1 MPCWNSSRRRDGL
14 ADGSLEV
21 QTEVRRTSKAEPALR
36 RRPSSIHLEVEYG
49 QTLHPV
55 PSRDSIH
62 GLCRRNHAGG
72 GLCHAVA
79 LPLTGP
85 PAGPTISDVAIEA
98 QTGDGIVVLATATD
112 PQGGDN
118 LRDVLQTIGVFP
130 DERCEGDPI
139 LLQDDLVDSG
149 VEESFGI
156 AASASSPLLAEIAAS
171 TTWPVSVDFSD
182 LDGNRVTANV
192 IARIIPVD
200 QGVVAAVPE

>member
-1 MPCWNSSRRRDGL
+1 MGRFSTLVLL
-14 ADGSLEV
+14 ALLVIACDDEI
-21 QTEVRRTSKAEPALR
+21 TP
-36 RRPSSIHLEVEYG
+36 PVE
-49 QTLHPV
+49 
-55 PSRDSIH
+55 D
-62 GLCRRNHAGG
+62 
-72 GLCHAVA
+72 LCHTVA

-85 PAGPTISDVAIEA
+85 PAGPTITDVAIEA

-139 LLQDDLVDSG
+139 VLQDDLVDSG

-156 AASASSPLLAEIAAS
+156 AASASSPLFAEIAAS

-182 LDGNRVTANV
+182 LDGNRVTAHV
-192 IARIIPVD
+192 LARIIPVD
-200 QGVVAAVPE
+200 QAVVADVAE

>member
-1 MPCWNSSRRRDGL
+1 MSKLFTSIPL
-14 ADGSLEV
+14 ALLVVACGDE
-21 QTEVRRTSKAEPALR
+21 TTP
-36 RRPSSIHLEVEYG
+36 PVE
-49 QTLHPV
+49 
-55 PSRDSIH
+55 D
-62 GLCRRNHAGG
+62 LCQV
-72 GLCHAVA
+72 VA

-85 PAGPTISDVAIEA
+85 AAGPTITDVAIEA

-139 LLQDDLVDSG
+139 LVQDDLVDSG

-156 AASASSPLLAEIAAS
+156 AASASSALFSEIAAA
-171 TTWPVSVDFSD
+171 TAWPVSVDFSD

-192 IARIIPVD
+192 LARIIPVD
-200 QGVVAAVPE
+200 QGVVTALDGN